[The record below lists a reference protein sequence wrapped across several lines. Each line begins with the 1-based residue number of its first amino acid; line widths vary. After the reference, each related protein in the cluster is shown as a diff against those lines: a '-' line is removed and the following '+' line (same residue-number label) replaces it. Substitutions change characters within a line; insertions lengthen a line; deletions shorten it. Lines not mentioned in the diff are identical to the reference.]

1 MKKSKKK
8 NNINNTNNNNNNYK
22 NKKYIF
28 VLYLCIYT
36 YYFINKF
43 FLGLFL

>member
-8 NNINNTNNNNNNYK
+8 KKTNNTNNNGGGCK

-28 VLYLCIYT
+28 ALYLCIYT